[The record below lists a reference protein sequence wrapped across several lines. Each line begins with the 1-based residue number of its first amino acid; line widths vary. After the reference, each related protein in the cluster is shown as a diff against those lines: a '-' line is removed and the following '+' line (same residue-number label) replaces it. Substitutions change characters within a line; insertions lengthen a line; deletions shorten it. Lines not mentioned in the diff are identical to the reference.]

1 MINPKWILKG
11 DISITDNLAFIQ
23 DVLQNNTNPALRIVS
38 MDEENTIPENHPMVV
53 KGTCL
58 LPPIDALI
66 AEADGNEPLYDRI
79 YNDYLNEK
87 FPNQFISALLTS
99 LYMGT
104 SLIIYLPNA
113 SSNTFKKFMQL
124 MWKRYGI
131 YPGIIPYDQT
141 MYDVSCVVIWLN
153 MIYRTL
159 YNREKI
165 FDYLRF
171 YPDNALIPEDIMLDL
186 ISQLH
191 VYGETVQDK
200 VKEIKRYSSILKVLP
215 NVRPAIV
222 STMDSDQVAYNNNVN
237 QMSTT
242 FYG

>member
-1 MINPKWILKG
+1 MINPRWILKG

-38 MDEENTIPENHPMVV
+38 MDEENTIPENHSMVV

-113 SSNTFKKFMQL
+113 SSNTFKKFIQM

-131 YPGIIPYDQT
+131 QLGIIAYTQTIYDPG
-141 MYDVSCVVIWLN
+141 CVVIWLN

-159 YNREKI
+159 YNYDKI
-165 FDYLRF
+165 YDYLRF
-171 YPDNALIPEDIMLDL
+171 YPDEAIIPEDIMDDL
-186 ISQLH
+186 ILQLH
-191 VYGETVQDK
+191 VYGGSWQEK
-200 VKEIKRYSSILKVLP
+200 AKEVKRYSSILKTHP
-215 NVRPAIV
+215 TVRPAIV
-222 STMDSDQVAYNNNVN
+222 STMNSDQVAYNNNVN
-237 QMSTT
+237 QLSTT

>member
-1 MINPKWILKG
+1 MINPRWILKG

-23 DVLQNNTNPALRIVS
+23 DVLQNNTNPTLRIVS

-113 SSNTFKKFMQL
+113 SSNTFKKFIQMI
-124 MWKRYGI
+124 WKRYGI
-131 YPGIIPYDQT
+131 QLGIIAYTQAIYDPG
-141 MYDVSCVVIWLN
+141 CVVIWLN

-159 YNREKI
+159 YNYDKI
-165 FDYLRF
+165 YDYLRF
-171 YPDNALIPEDIMLDL
+171 YPDNAIIPEDIMDDL
-186 ISQLH
+186 ILQLH
-191 VYGETVQDK
+191 VYGGSWQEK
-200 VKEIKRYSSILKVLP
+200 AKEVKRYSSVLKTHP
-215 NVRPAIV
+215 TVRPAIV

-237 QMSTT
+237 QLSTT

>member
-1 MINPKWILKG
+1 
-11 DISITDNLAFIQ
+11 
-23 DVLQNNTNPALRIVS
+23 
-38 MDEENTIPENHPMVV
+38 
-53 KGTCL
+53 
-58 LPPIDALI
+58 
-66 AEADGNEPLYDRI
+66 
-79 YNDYLNEK
+79 
-87 FPNQFISALLTS
+87 
-99 LYMGT
+99 
-104 SLIIYLPNA
+104 
-113 SSNTFKKFMQL
+113 MQL

-237 QMSTT
+237 QLSTT